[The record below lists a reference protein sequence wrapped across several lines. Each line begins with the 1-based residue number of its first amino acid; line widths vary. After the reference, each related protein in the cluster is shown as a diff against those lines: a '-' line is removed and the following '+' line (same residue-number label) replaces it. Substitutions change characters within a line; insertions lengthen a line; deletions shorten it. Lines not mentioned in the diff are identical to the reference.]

1 MRYPCYGV
9 PIRMSSFGSS
19 KLWTNNIFIGSLI
32 YDVFFYFG
40 LTPFTNDD
48 GSIIRLKG
56 LIAVLEII
64 LFLFNLRKI
73 RTT

>member
-19 KLWTNNIFIGSLI
+19 KLWTNNIFTGSLI

-56 LIAVLEII
+56 LIAGFGDNTFSV
-64 LFLFNLRKI
+64 
-73 RTT
+73 